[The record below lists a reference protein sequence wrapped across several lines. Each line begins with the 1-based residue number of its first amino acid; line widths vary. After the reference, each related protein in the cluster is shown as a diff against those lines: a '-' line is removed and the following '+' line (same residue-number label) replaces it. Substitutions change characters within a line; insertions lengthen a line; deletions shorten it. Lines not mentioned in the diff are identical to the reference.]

1 LTDFREISN
10 LPNSKFS
17 DKIFYKRNPTI
28 DQVVG
33 KRLLNGLEYCVT
45 WSGVKNAA
53 GYYVNTYYAWEVPA
67 KVPQAL
73 IEAYEALGPAV
84 TYETVIPPPRPYQHA
99 NQQPIQP
106 HEIKDLSGVERIE
119 LLANGVS
126 KYEFYKIPTNLKY
139 RAVTRTLRFPYF
151 ISRTGLIWNN
161 ATITANSKK
170 LGGYANLSIK

>member
-1 LTDFREISN
+1 M
-10 LPNSKFS
+10 
-17 DKIFYKRNPTI
+17 
-28 DQVVG
+28 
-33 KRLLNGLEYCVT
+33 T
-45 WSGVKNAA
+45 WSGKKNAA
-53 GYYVNTYYAWEVPA
+53 GAYVDTYYSWELPA

-84 TYETVIPPPRPYQHA
+84 TYETVIPPPRPYQHP

-106 HEIKDLSGVERIE
+106 HEIKDLSGVEKIE
-119 LLANGVS
+119 LVANGF

-161 ATITANSKK
+161 ASIAANNKK
-170 LGGYANLSIK
+170 LNGYNVQIY